1 MFTLREMQ
9 SILLGSAQTL
19 PEHDFTISGVAT
31 DSRSVQSGD
40 LFVCIEGDNF
50 DGHEFALQ
58 AIKNGALAVVAS
70 RLMPELDN
78 VPVLIVPDTI
88 KALGSLAAHRR
99 AATKAQVVA
108 ITGTAGKTTVKEIL
122 ATTAALEKRISKN
135 AGNLNNQIGLPLS
148 IFRAEMDADI
158 WFLELG
164 ISLPRDMDE
173 LGCIVKPDIVVIHNI
188 GPAHLE
194 GLGDIQGVAR
204 AKTSLLNHLAPSGT
218 ALINRDYDLL
228 WREAVAICP
237 NCVAFSS
244 KDENCDF
251 YCTLLETTPDGK
263 GRFRLKT
270 PAVDAEM
277 VLPVCGSHHAENL
290 AAVAAVHH
298 HLGLSPQALLRG
310 ASDVRSMQQRFS
322 CQTIGNVTLIDDSY
336 NANPMSML
344 SSMTTARDMASGRA
358 LVFVLGD
365 MKELGELA
373 AQAHIDLGHEAK
385 KINPTALIFKGDH
398 AHDVALGYGTN
409 NKAMIEVKTPAQTA
423 MHIRNLRPKDGVILV
438 KGSRSCRME
447 EHAKALLHELNKEDA
462 AS

>member
-9 SILLGSAQTL
+9 SVLLGSAQASKK
-19 PEHDFTISGVAT
+19 HDFTVFGVAT

-50 DGHEFALQ
+50 DGHEFASQ
-58 AIKNGALAVVAS
+58 AIKNKASAVLAS
-70 RLMPELDN
+70 RLMPEIDS
-78 VPVLIVPDTI
+78 VPVLIVPDTV

-99 AATKAQVVA
+99 AATKAKVVA
-108 ITGTAGKTTVKEIL
+108 VTGTAGKTTVKEIL
-122 ATTAALEKRISKN
+122 ATTAALEKRVSKN

-158 WFLELG
+158 WFMELG
-164 ISLPRDMDE
+164 ISLPHDMDE
-173 LGCIVKPDIVVIHNI
+173 LGSIVKPDIVVIHNI

-194 GLGDIQGVAR
+194 GLGDIQGVAK
-204 AKTSLLNHLAPSGT
+204 AKTSLLTHLAPSGT

-228 WREAVAICP
+228 WREAVAIRP
-237 NCVAFSS
+237 DSVGFST

-251 YCTLLETTPDGK
+251 YCTLLETTPEGK

-270 PAVDAEM
+270 PAIDAEM

-290 AAVAAVHH
+290 AAVATVHH

-310 ASDVRSMQQRFS
+310 ASDLRSMQQRFA
-322 CQTIGNVTLIDDSY
+322 CQTIGKVTLIDDSY

-344 SSMTTARDMASGRA
+344 SSMATAKDMANGRA
-358 LVFVLGD
+358 LVFILGD

-373 AQAHIDLGHEAK
+373 TQAHTDLGSEAK
-385 KINPTALIFKGDH
+385 KMNPTALIFKGDH
-398 AHDVALGYGTN
+398 AHDVALGYDAS
-409 NKAMIEVKTPAQTA
+409 NKALVEVKTPAQTA
-423 MHIRNLRPKDGVILV
+423 SQIRNLSLKDGVILV

-447 EHAKALLHELNKEDA
+447 EHAKALLHELNKKDA